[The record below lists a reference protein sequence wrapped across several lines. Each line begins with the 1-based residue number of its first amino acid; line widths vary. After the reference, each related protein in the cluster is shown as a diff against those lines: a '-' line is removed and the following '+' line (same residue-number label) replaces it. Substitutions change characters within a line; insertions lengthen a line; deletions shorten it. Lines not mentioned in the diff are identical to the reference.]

1 MDLVTFTEEI
11 FNGKLFCAVVVVVVT
26 TKNVKIRKSPNKI
39 LAKCKSL
46 QTAKLSIKV
55 FQKNRKLKLEEDN

>member
-11 FNGKLFCAVVVVVVT
+11 FNGKLFCAVVVT

-55 FQKNRKLKLEEDN
+55 FQKNHKQKLEEEY

>member
-1 MDLVTFTEEI
+1 MELVTFTEEI
-11 FNGKLFCAVVVVVVT
+11 FNGNFFGVVVVT

-55 FQKNRKLKLEEDN
+55 FQKNHKQKLEEEY

>member
-11 FNGKLFCAVVVVVVT
+11 FNGKLFCAVVVVVT

-55 FQKNRKLKLEEDN
+55 IQKNHKQKLEEEY